1 MTEHGGAGEILEV
14 RHHHLPSRLH
24 EGTPD
29 LPDDI
34 DPRTPVFLV
43 SYAHSEGRRSAVRPK
58 EPNQRFVDF
67 FDDLSENVAQLI
79 PRRPGSDP
87 GFMDRSVAGGTR
99 WTGELLDALGSCQVF
114 VALLSVPYLT
124 STWCGME
131 WHAFAQRRVTRSTG
145 NSTRHQSAII
155 PVIWAPLP
163 EERIPAAVLAVQR
176 FSPTGLPNAN
186 ITAQYK
192 ANGIFGLLKQNQ
204 DDAYQAV
211 VWSLALHIAD
221 IHYAY
226 RVEPMKFDPADLR
239 NLFREQ
245 YDETS

>member
-1 MTEHGGAGEILEV
+1 MTEHEGAGEILEV
-14 RHHHLPSRLH
+14 RPHLPSRPH
-24 EGTPD
+24 ESTPD
-29 LPDDI
+29 LPSDI
-34 DPRTPVFLV
+34 DPRTPVFLL
-43 SYAHSEGRRSAVRPK
+43 SYGHSEGRRSALRLK

-114 VALLSVPYLT
+114 VPLLSVPYLT

-131 WHAFAQRRVTRSTG
+131 WHAFGKRRVTRSSG
-145 NSTRHQSAII
+145 NTTRHQSAII
-155 PVIWAPLP
+155 PVIWAPFP
-163 EERIPAAVLAVQR
+163 DERIPAAVLAVQR
-176 FSPTGLPNAN
+176 FSPTGLSNAN
-186 ITAQYK
+186 IIAQYER
-192 ANGIFGLLKQNQ
+192 NGIFGLLTTKQ
-204 DDAYQAV
+204 DDAYQAL
-211 VWSLALHIAD
+211 VWSLALQIAD
-221 IHYAY
+221 IHYTY
-226 RVEPMKFDPADLR
+226 LVEPIKLDPAELR